1 MGGGIVTSGN
11 VRQVGWEDTA
21 DDIEADFPMPS
32 TPSYMDSANLFLA
45 GLAMAET
52 TEKALKALD
61 DMEKEAKEIP
71 AAKTILGLGY
81 LLEGKPWYDFKR
93 GFQAI
98 KDAAES
104 EEPFCWF
111 ILGSLYLN
119 GKPELPKDPILAK
132 YWIEKAA
139 DSGYHDAVVIRDIK
153 WGDNPEG
160 FVGVLADRLE
170 KESKW
175 RRWIGIGV
183 IGLVV
188 IAAIALFFV

>member
-1 MGGGIVTSGN
+1 
-11 VRQVGWEDTA
+11 
-21 DDIEADFPMPS
+21 MPP

-98 KDAAES
+98 VEAAES
-104 EEPFCWF
+104 DEPFCWF

-119 GKPELPKDPILAK
+119 GKPELPKDPISAK
-132 YWIEKAA
+132 YWITKAA
-139 DSGYHDAVVIRDIK
+139 DSGYKDAAVIRDLK
-153 WGDNPEG
+153 GADNPEG

-175 RRWIGIGV
+175 RHWIGIGV

-188 IAAIALFFV
+188 IAAIVLFFV

>member
-1 MGGGIVTSGN
+1 MT
-11 VRQVGWEDTA
+11 
-21 DDIEADFPMPS
+21 S

-71 AAKTILGLGY
+71 AAKTILGLAY

-98 KDAAES
+98 KEAAES
-104 EEPFCWF
+104 DEPFCWF

-119 GKPELPKDPILAK
+119 GKPELPKDPISAK

-139 DSGYHDAVVIRDIK
+139 DSGYQDAVVIRDIK
-153 WGDNPEG
+153 WGDGRGGGLEKDNRRRLDVKWVLLG
-160 FVGVLADRLE
+160 LAMVGVIMLMLLGLE
-170 KESKW
+170 
-175 RRWIGIGV
+175 V
-183 IGLVV
+183 L
-188 IAAIALFFV
+188 

>member
-1 MGGGIVTSGN
+1 MS
-11 VRQVGWEDTA
+11 
-21 DDIEADFPMPS
+21 S

-104 EEPFCWF
+104 DEPFCWF

-119 GKPELPKDPILAK
+119 GKPELPKDPISAK
-132 YWIEKAA
+132 YWITKDA
-139 DSGYHDAVVIRDIK
+139 DSGYKDAVVIRDIK
-153 WGDNPEG
+153 WGDGKDGGLEKDNRRRMNVKWVLLG
-160 FVGVLADRLE
+160 LAVVGVIILMLLGILIRL
-170 KESKW
+170 
-175 RRWIGIGV
+175 
-183 IGLVV
+183 
-188 IAAIALFFV
+188 

>member
-1 MGGGIVTSGN
+1 MT
-11 VRQVGWEDTA
+11 
-21 DDIEADFPMPS
+21 S

-81 LLEGKPWYDFKR
+81 LMEDKPWYDFER
-93 GFQAI
+93 GLQAI
-98 KDAAES
+98 KEAAER

-160 FVGVLADRLE
+160 FVGVFADRLE
-170 KESKW
+170 SNSKW
-175 RRWIGIGV
+175 RRWIGIGL
-183 IGLVV
+183 IILSGIVV
-188 IAAIALFFV
+188 LYCILIKLFG